1 MSIYWKSVILPIIL
15 FLMFSCQVKD
25 KVNIQTGAD
34 FELNDGVIS
43 FDSNNFKSKVEFGN
57 YLVKITGC
65 HDCHTPKILTPNGLE
80 NDLSRALSGYPEG
93 MELPSLDRKNIELSG
108 LSVTKDFNVWFGTWG
123 VSFASN
129 ITSDETGIGDWT
141 EDEFFVALRG
151 GKSKGIITNR
161 SILPPMPNEIFLEM
175 TDEEISAIY
184 AYLQSTRPVKNLVPE
199 PLPPI
204 LNELY

>member
-1 MSIYWKSVILPIIL
+1 
-15 FLMFSCQVKD
+15 MFSCQFKD
-25 KVNIQTGAD
+25 KGNIQTAND
-34 FELNDGVIS
+34 FEPYEEGIS
-43 FDSNNFKSKVEFGN
+43 FDKNYFKSKVEFGN
-57 YLVKITGC
+57 YLVRITGC
-65 HDCHTPKILTPNGLE
+65 HDCHTPKILTPNGYV
-80 NDLSRALSGYPEG
+80 NDLTRALSGYPQG
-93 MELPSLDRKNIELSG
+93 MEVPEIDRENIELAG

-129 ITSDETGIGDWT
+129 ITSDETGIGNWT
-141 EDEFFVALRG
+141 EDEFFVAVRG

-161 SILPPMPNEIFLEM
+161 SILPPMPNEMFLEM

-204 LNELY
+204 LNELN

>member
-1 MSIYWKSVILPIIL
+1 LI
-15 FLMFSCQVKD
+15 FSCQVRD
-25 KVNIQTGAD
+25 KVSIQKESA
-34 FELNDGVIS
+34 
-43 FDSNNFKSKVEFGN
+43 FDPYQDEIYFNSDNFKSKVEFGN
-57 YLVKITGC
+57 YLVRITGC
-65 HDCHTPKILTPNGLE
+65 HKCHTPKILTPDGYAD
-80 NDLSRALSGYPEG
+80 DLSRALSGFPQDMKLPEI
-93 MELPSLDRKNIELSG
+93 DRENIELAG
-108 LSVTKDFNVWFGTWG
+108 LSVTKDFNVWFGAWG

-129 ITSDETGIGDWT
+129 ITSDETGIGNWT
-141 EDEFFVALRG
+141 EDEFFIALRG

-161 SILPPMPNEIFLEM
+161 SILPPMSNEMFLEM

>member
-1 MSIYWKSVILPIIL
+1 MSIYWKQVILL
-15 FLMFSCQVKD
+15 NTLLLVFSCQVKD
-25 KVNIQTGAD
+25 KVNVQSSFD
-34 FELNDGVIS
+34 FGTNQDEIS
-43 FDSNNFKSKVEFGN
+43 FPSNNFESKVEFGD

-80 NDLSRALSGYPEG
+80 NDLSRALSGYPEE
-93 MELPSLDRKNIELSG
+93 MEVPDIDRENIELAG

-129 ITSDETGIGDWT
+129 ITSDETGIGNWS

-161 SILPPMPNEIFLEM
+161 SILPPMPIEIFHEM
-175 TDEEISAIY
+175 SDEEISAIY
-184 AYLQSTRPVKNLVPE
+184 AYLQSTKPIKNLVPK
-199 PLPPI
+199 PIPPI
-204 LNELY
+204 LNEIH